1 MFAWDSFPFI
11 FHHIF
16 RTALHLVRTWNSLV
30 LEHTSISTS
39 MSSIANEAVGR
50 RVLEEARRRLR
61 GYRGCQLCQSCQ
73 SKGVSQLFTFPVFS
87 IFLCFL
93 CFFRTALRL
102 ETILREVHV
111 GGLHNPLFLVLLMVR
126 NLNPMVHHHLSFQSK
141 IILQGRI
148 IFNRYIFLEFF

>member
-1 MFAWDSFPFI
+1 M
-11 FHHIF
+11 
-16 RTALHLVRTWNSLV
+16 

-39 MSSIANEAVGR
+39 MSSIANEAVGL
-50 RVLEEARRRLR
+50 RVLEEATRAVSAVSR
-61 GYRGCQLCQSCQ
+61 
-73 SKGVSQLFTFPVFS
+73 VSQLFTFPVFS